1 MIGLTVLTPTYNRGE
16 LLQKIYQSM
25 LEQSN
30 QNFQWLII
38 DDGSSDNT
46 EEIVESLKV
55 NHRSN
60 FIITYEKKANGG
72 KHTALNFAHPYIL
85 GEYVMVLDS
94 DDYLISQGIQKIY
107 DIMSKSHEFERIGW
121 FAMLKGNADN
131 TSKDQPYKENFGLT
145 NYIQYMNEGRK
156 GECCDVYHTEVFR
169 TYPYPEVSGEKF
181 VSESYLNIQASKYG
195 HYNMVTVN
203 QVIQVVEYLDEG
215 LTELGRKLQLRS
227 PLGNAE
233 LWKHVSGSRFSK
245 RIQIKAM
252 LLYTVYSLFGKRNI
266 FEIINYSQ
274 NKRLTIL
281 TYPMSLL
288 LYFYWLFKYR

>member
-107 DIMSKSHEFERIGW
+107 DIMSKSHEFER
-121 FAMLKGNADN
+121 L
-131 TSKDQPYKENFGLT
+131 
-145 NYIQYMNEGRK
+145 
-156 GECCDVYHTEVFR
+156 FR
-169 TYPYPEVSGEKF
+169 HLFLSTF
-181 VSESYLNIQASKYG
+181 INNRRLAS
-195 HYNMVTVN
+195 H
-203 QVIQVVEYLDEG
+203 L
-215 LTELGRKLQLRS
+215 
-227 PLGNAE
+227 
-233 LWKHVSGSRFSK
+233 SRFIRS
-245 RIQIKAM
+245 
-252 LLYTVYSLFGKRNI
+252 
-266 FEIINYSQ
+266 
-274 NKRLTIL
+274 
-281 TYPMSLL
+281 
-288 LYFYWLFKYR
+288 